1 MRWACSA
8 PRPPI
13 LGAEVVFELPDKAPL
28 VLADEAR
35 LEQVLVNL
43 LRNALDAV
51 SARNHR
57 LITISLGEDEE
68 HVLLSVRDTGPGID
82 EEDLPRLFDPFFT
95 TKEVGEGLGLGLSI
109 SYGIVQGFGGR
120 IWAANHPDGGAV
132 FTVALR
138 RAPEAGK
145 GAVFTIRAAIVAAMR
160 FLLASPLFHAGLR
173 ANSAELPHGSGP
185 RWRPRRRP

>member
-1 MRWACSA
+1 MRWDCRA
-8 PRPPI
+8 PDYD
-13 LGAEVVFELPDKAPL
+13 LGAEVVFELPDKDPL
-28 VLADEAR
+28 VLADQAR

-51 SARNHR
+51 ARNNR

-68 HVLLSVRDTGPGID
+68 HVLLSVRDTGPGIT
-82 EEDLPRLFDPFFT
+82 EENLPRLFDPFFT

-120 IWAANHPDGGAV
+120 IWAENHPDGGAV

-138 RAPEAGK
+138 RAPEPE
-145 GAVFTIRAAIVAAMR
+145 TE
-160 FLLASPLFHAGLR
+160 SPS
-173 ANSAELPHGSGP
+173 SAQSCDF
-185 RWRPRRRP
+185 

>member
-1 MRWACSA
+1 
-8 PRPPI
+8 
-13 LGAEVVFELPDKAPL
+13 VFELPDKDPL
-28 VLADEAR
+28 VLADQAR

-51 SARNHR
+51 AARNNR

-68 HVLLSVRDTGPGID
+68 HVLLSVRDTGPGIT

-120 IWAANHPDGGAV
+120 IWAGNHSDGGAV

-138 RAPEAGK
+138 RAPEPE
-145 GAVFTIRAAIVAAMR
+145 RD
-160 FLLASPLFHAGLR
+160 
-173 ANSAELPHGSGP
+173 SAPSA
-185 RWRPRRRP
+185 